1 MAVFMKKA
9 IALVMVALMVVA
21 MFTSCTTR
29 SNIDIP
35 SQRAEVFDKDG
46 NRVGYMDIPASQSVL
61 TWKDWT
67 KGFVMGSLISGAVGS
82 LISLATMSSA
92 KGGYD
97 GTQYPPSYGY

>member
-1 MAVFMKKA
+1 MKKV
-9 IALVMVALMVVA
+9 IALFMLALMVMA

-29 SNIDIP
+29 SNIDVP
-35 SQRAEVFDKDG
+35 SQRAEIFDKDG
-46 NRVGYMDIPASQSVL
+46 NRTGYMDIPASKSVL